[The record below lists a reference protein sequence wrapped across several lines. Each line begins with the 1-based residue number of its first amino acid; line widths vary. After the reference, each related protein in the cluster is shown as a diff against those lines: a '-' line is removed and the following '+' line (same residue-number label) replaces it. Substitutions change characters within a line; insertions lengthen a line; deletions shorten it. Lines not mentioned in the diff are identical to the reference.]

1 MRPTPR
7 EIGDRGP
14 ELEPSDAL
22 LIIDVQNDFC
32 ARGSLPVP
40 DGDAVVPVLNRWIV
54 AARRAGVPIV
64 ASRDWHPAGHVSF
77 RARGGPWPPHCV
89 QGTRGAEFH
98 PALDLPPDAPIV
110 SKGENPDRDNYSDF
124 QQTDLAARLRRQ
136 GVRRLF
142 VGGLALDYC
151 VRATI
156 LDAIREGFEV
166 HLIRAAT
173 RAVDVNPGEGER
185 ALQQIRT
192 AGARIEE
199 EDGHASGG

>member
-1 MRPTPR
+1 MSPTAR
-7 EIGDRGP
+7 EIGNRRP
-14 ELEPSDAL
+14 ELEAADAL

-32 ARGSLPVP
+32 AGGSLAVP
-40 DGDAVVPVLNRWIV
+40 DGDAVVPVLNHWIA
-54 AARRAGVPIV
+54 AARRTEVPIV
-64 ASRDWHPAGHVSF
+64 VSRDWHPAGHVSF
-77 RARGGPWPPHCV
+77 RERGGPWPPHCV

-124 QQTDLAARLRRQ
+124 QQTDLAAKLRGQ
-136 GVRRLF
+136 GVRRLW

-151 VRATI
+151 IRATI

-173 RAVDVNPGEGER
+173 RAVDVNPGDGER
-185 ALQQIRT
+185 ALEQIRA
-192 AGARIEE
+192 AGASIEE
-199 EDGHASGG
+199 GHERASRR